1 MNNFSYIIVLIAGIA
16 LVLLGMDIRDKE
28 AENQR
33 ISEAAVAQGAIDAE
47 IEKSKSKWYINH
59 DNDPKTKDYDIKMTA
74 IGFDAD
80 NDEITYEWKQ
90 IAVNEFEKGSS
101 VELST
106 YEGPVTYFTAK
117 AGTYN
122 FKVTATDSYGTSTM
136 ATQIVEIMPEPNTA
150 PEVKIEVKNE
160 SKPVE
165 PTDPFKGDKDKIM
178 EFQKNNKL
186 TVDGIWGKQSQE
198 IYDELNKEESAD

>member
-1 MNNFSYIIVLIAGIA
+1 MNNFSYIVVLIAGVA
-16 LVLLGMDIRDKE
+16 LVFLGMDIRDKE
-28 AENQR
+28 AESQR
-33 ISEAAVAQGAIDAE
+33 LSEEALAQGVINAE

-106 YEGPVTYFTAK
+106 NEGPITYFTAK

-122 FKVTATDSYGTSTM
+122 FKVTATDSYGSSTM
-136 ATQIVEIMPEPNTA
+136 ATQIVEIMPEPNIA

-160 SKPVE
+160 SMPPE
-165 PTDPFKGDKDKIM
+165 PTDPFKGNKEAIIK
-178 EFQKNNKL
+178 FQEENNLK
-186 TVDGIWGKQSQE
+186 VDGIWGKQSQDL
-198 IYDELNKEESAD
+198 YDKLNKDKSAD

>member
-1 MNNFSYIIVLIAGIA
+1 MNNFSYIVVLLAGIA

-33 ISEAAVAQGAIDAE
+33 LSAEAVAQGIIDAE
-47 IEKSKSKWYINH
+47 IDASKSKWYINH
-59 DNDPKTKDYDIKMTA
+59 DNNPKTKDYPIKLTA

-90 IAVNEFEKGSS
+90 IAVNEFEKGAS

-122 FKVTATDSYGTSTM
+122 FKVTVTDSYGKSSM
-136 ATQIVEIMPEPNTA
+136 ATQIVEIFPEPNTA
-150 PEVKIEVKNE
+150 PVVEIEVKNE
-160 SKPVE
+160 SMPPE
-165 PTDPFKGDKDKIM
+165 SNDPFNGDKDKISK
-178 EFQKNNKL
+178 FQEANNL
-186 TVDGIWGKQSQE
+186 QVDGIWGKKSQE
-198 IYDELNKEESAD
+198 VYDSLNEVKE

>member
-1 MNNFSYIIVLIAGIA
+1 MNNFSYIVVLIAGIA

-33 ISEAAVAQGAIDAE
+33 IAGEAAAQVVIDAE

-59 DNDPKTKDYDIKMTA
+59 DNDPKTKDYDIKMSA
-74 IGFDAD
+74 VGFDAD

-90 IAVNEFEKGSS
+90 IAVNEFEKGND

-122 FKVTATDSYGTSTM
+122 FKVTATDSYGLSTM
-136 ATQIVEIMPEPNTA
+136 ATQIVEIMPEPNT
-150 PEVKIEVKNE
+150 PPVVEIEVKNE
-160 SKPVE
+160 SMPAE
-165 PTDPFKGDKDKIM
+165 PTDPFKGNKDEIM
-178 EFQKNNKL
+178 KFQKDNNL
-186 TVDGIWGKQSQE
+186 EIDGIWGKKSQDL
-198 IYDELNKEESAD
+198 YDSLNKEKSTD

>member
-33 ISEAAVAQGAIDAE
+33 ISEAAVAQGVIDAE

-101 VELST
+101 VELLT

-160 SKPVE
+160 SKPEE

-178 EFQKNNKL
+178 EFQEKNKL
-186 TVDGIWGKQSQE
+186 TVDGIWGKKSQE
-198 IYDELNKEESAD
+198 IYDALNKEDSAD

>member
-1 MNNFSYIIVLIAGIA
+1 
-16 LVLLGMDIRDKE
+16 MDIRDKE

-33 ISEAAVAQGAIDAE
+33 ISEAAVAQGVIDAE

-160 SKPVE
+160 SKPEE

-186 TVDGIWGKQSQE
+186 TVDGIWLSL
-198 IYDELNKEESAD
+198 IHI